1 MKTLTILAVLALL
14 SCANPAGAQ
23 QSVTLR
29 KGQLQPAGWYKAPLN
44 VQITDER
51 PRVSDFRHGDE
62 AVQNFVIP
70 IGPVPGSSSGG
81 NQSVRMMSNHLTPS
95 AFQTNISPQK
105 TVRPLN
111 QVKMGG
117 LTPTAAAPA
126 RPIGSGRA
134 PISKPNISTA
144 PTLATIKSSPVAAT
158 YGPSQSS
165 SLPGSSQFGSQ
176 SSFSKEVLAR
186 LRQGK

>member
-14 SCANPAGAQ
+14 SCTNPAGAQ

-29 KGQLQPAGWYKAPLN
+29 KGQLQQAGWFKAPLN

-51 PRVSDFRHGDE
+51 PRVRDLRHADE
-62 AVQNFVIP
+62 AEQNFVIP
-70 IGPVPGSSSGG
+70 IGPVPSSSSGG

-95 AFQTNISPQK
+95 GFQTNISAQK
-105 TVRPLN
+105 NVRPLN

-117 LTPTAAAPA
+117 LTPAAAPP
-126 RPIGSGRA
+126 RPVGSSRT
-134 PISKPNISTA
+134 PIAKQNVFTA
-144 PTLATIKSSPVAAT
+144 PALASNKSTPVAAT

-165 SLPGSSQFGSQ
+165 LLPGSSQGSQ

-186 LRQGK
+186 LRHGK

>member
-29 KGQLQPAGWYKAPLN
+29 KGQLQPVGWYKAPLN

-51 PRVSDFRHGDE
+51 PRVSDFRRADE
-62 AVQNFVIP
+62 AVENFVIP
-70 IGPVPGSSSGG
+70 IGPVPSSSSSG
-81 NQSVRMMSNHLTPS
+81 NQSVRMMPNHLTPS
-95 AFQTNISPQK
+95 GFQTNISAQK
-105 TVRPLN
+105 NVRPLN

-126 RPIGSGRA
+126 RPIGSSRA
-134 PISKPNISTA
+134 PIAKQNVFTA
-144 PTLATIKSSPVAAT
+144 PALATTGSSPVAAT

-165 SLPGSSQFGSQ
+165 LHQGSSHGSQ

-186 LRQGK
+186 LRNGK